1 MGGNAGFGRNF
12 LPGGRYVNAFL
23 IAVFVAF
30 LLPSA
35 MPAQVLTARPPVLL
49 GQPNVPER
57 PLLFGK
63 ENIPRNMVWRP
74 DTQRNRWIQAEVDAC
89 EHCARPMT
97 WKHAAFDK
105 KALPL
110 WLVAAGM
117 AVADTEYTLS
127 RPCIKA
133 GTCTEWNPLLGR
145 TRAQQ
150 YGVRMPVLG
159 LAWLGASWARKGR
172 AEYSIGG
179 MRHWYFVPIVFVAMP
194 TAGFVA
200 NSIR

>member
-1 MGGNAGFGRNF
+1 MGGFSGLSGNF
-12 LPGGRYVNAFL
+12 PPGVRFSKACF
-23 IAVFVAF
+23 IAVLVVL
-30 LLPSA
+30 LLPFVT
-35 MPAQVLTARPPVLL
+35 PAQVLMVRPPIQP
-49 GQPNVPER
+49 GQPNVPEQ

-63 ENIPRNMVWRP
+63 EVIPRNMVWRP
-74 DTQRNRWIQAEVDAC
+74 DTQRNQWVQAEVNSC

-97 WKHAAFDK
+97 WKQAAFDK

-110 WLVAAGM
+110 WLAAAGM
-117 AVADTEYTLS
+117 AIADTEYTLS

-133 GTCTEWNPLLGR
+133 GTCTEWNPLLGT

-179 MRHWYFVPIVFVAMP
+179 MRHWYLVPIVFVAMP
-194 TAGFVA
+194 SIGFVA